1 MRVTHEASSEF
12 GPKIRERRKALQLTL
27 TELASLVGTSKS
39 HLSDIERGVSTNTS
53 LEMVARISNALGA
66 DVVIAAPEKKG
77 DGQPLSY
84 ESPFSLKGM
93 PGVGTPPR
101 QHPLAKLVSDMMTSD
116 DIPDHLKRILEGQ
129 TKALISTIKEATRRR
144 GRP

>member
-66 DVVIAAPEKKG
+66 DIVIAAPEKKG
-77 DGQPLSY
+77 DGAPLSY
-84 ESPFSLKGM
+84 ESPFSLKHT
-93 PGVGTPPR
+93 PGVGISLR
-101 QHPLAKLVSDMMTSD
+101 QHPLAKLISDTMASN
-116 DIPDHLKRILEGQ
+116 DIPDHLKRILESQ
-129 TKALISTIKEATRRR
+129 TKALIQAIKEATRKKR
-144 GRP
+144 